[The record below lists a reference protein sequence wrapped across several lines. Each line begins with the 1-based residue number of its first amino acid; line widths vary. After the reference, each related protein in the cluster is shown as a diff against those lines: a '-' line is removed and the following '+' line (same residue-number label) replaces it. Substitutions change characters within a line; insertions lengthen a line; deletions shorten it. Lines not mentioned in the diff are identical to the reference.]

1 MNMEK
6 TGNMELYT
14 HEEML
19 DRVIGR
25 QGTPARDEFDHTLEE
40 DIKAWRM
47 GEAIKN
53 ARLQQNLTQE
63 QLAERIGVKRA
74 QVSRI
79 EKGKNL
85 TLSTL
90 SRVFRA
96 LGIPASLD
104 VAGVGKVALW

>member
-1 MNMEK
+1 MEK
-6 TGNMELYT
+6 TEEMELYT

-25 QGTPARDEFDHTLEE
+25 QGTPARNEFDRALEE

-90 SRVFRA
+90 GRVFRA

>member
-1 MNMEK
+1 MEK

-25 QGTPARDEFDHTLEE
+25 QGTPARDKFDHTLEE

-53 ARLQQNLTQE
+53 ARLQQNLTQG